1 MTLVWILLGLL
12 VIWLAVIVVR
22 ALQFKP
28 YPMEKTEAENFPVD
42 EKRALERFQDMI
54 RLKTVS
60 YPDEKLED
68 PQAFADFQKWLAE
81 AYPAVTKTCPR
92 EILGRRGMLYHW
104 KGKSSAK
111 PSVLMAHY
119 DVVPVNENEWQEPPF
134 GAVVKDGE
142 LWGRGTLDTKGTLHG
157 VMEAAEMLIG
167 QGFVPEN
174 DVYFAFGGDEEIF
187 GGDAPPLWKN

>member
-1 MTLVWILLGLL
+1 MTLVWLLLGLL
-12 VIWLAVIVVR
+12 VLWLAVIVVR

-68 PQAFADFQKWLAE
+68 PQAFADFQKLLAE

-92 EILGRRGMLYHW
+92 EILGRAGN
-104 KGKSSAK
+104 A
-111 PSVLMAHY
+111 
-119 DVVPVNENEWQEPPF
+119 VPLEGQEQCEAF
-134 GAVVKDGE
+134 RADGA
-142 LWGRGTLDTKGTLHG
+142 L
-157 VMEAAEMLIG
+157 
-167 QGFVPEN
+167 
-174 DVYFAFGGDEEIF
+174 
-187 GGDAPPLWKN
+187 